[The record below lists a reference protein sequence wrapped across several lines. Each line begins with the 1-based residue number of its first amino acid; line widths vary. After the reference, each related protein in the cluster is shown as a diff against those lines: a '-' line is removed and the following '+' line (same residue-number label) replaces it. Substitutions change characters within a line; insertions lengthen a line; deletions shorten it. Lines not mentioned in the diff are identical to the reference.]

1 MLTLYTAIGYLKM
14 TKNGEGI
21 PTPAIMNN
29 GQECR
34 LSEHELAIWSCL
46 AFQILHAHELEPLYA
61 KYRTAMKH
69 PDAQTFAGSL
79 NRLLLRGLVAKGT
92 GLTGID
98 ALYQLLGELYIHPV
112 KDNWLIRLLTCL
124 KLTFKGKL
132 PFSSLASCFHKK
144 PVPPLEKMVLKLS
157 ARVPLST
164 AELLS
169 CFEHNINKS
178 GKLLEALDTLYDNDS
193 VTYQTLAE
201 DAQIHHL
208 QLPVL
213 QAVGNL
219 YLNQQILF
227 QHK

>member
-1 MLTLYTAIGYLKM
+1 MLTLYTTVGYLKM
-14 TKNGEGI
+14 TKTAEGI
-21 PTPAIMNN
+21 PTPAIINN
-29 GQECR
+29 GQEYR
-34 LSEHELAIWSCL
+34 LSEHELTIWSCL
-46 AFQILHAHELEPLYA
+46 AFQILHAHELEQLYA
-61 KYRTAMKH
+61 KYRSGMKH

-79 NRLLLRGLVAKGT
+79 NRLLLRGLIVKGT

-112 KDNWLIRLLTCL
+112 KDSCIIRLFTSL
-124 KLTFKGKL
+124 KLSFTGKL
-132 PFSSLASCFHKK
+132 PLTALPRCFHKRAI
-144 PVPPLEKMVLKLS
+144 PPLEKMVLKLS

-169 CFEHNINKS
+169 CFDNKIHKP
-178 GKLLEALDTLYDNDS
+178 GKLLDALDELYNNEC
-193 VTYQTLAE
+193 VTYRTLAE

-213 QAVGNL
+213 QAIGNL
-219 YLNQQILF
+219 YLNRQILF